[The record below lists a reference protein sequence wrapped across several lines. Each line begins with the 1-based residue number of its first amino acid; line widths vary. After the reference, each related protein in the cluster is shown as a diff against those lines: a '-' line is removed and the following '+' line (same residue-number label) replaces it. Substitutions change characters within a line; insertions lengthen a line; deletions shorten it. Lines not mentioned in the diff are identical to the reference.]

1 MLGPSGTWQARMI
14 VYSGMLRYKNGLARP
29 VGGRTAAGSKK
40 EKRASPSWVYLSHNA
55 RENERERERERGRE
69 SEREDDGVGRYGM
82 LNNGRSL
89 RKCELPPWA
98 SGRE

>member
-55 RENERERERERGRE
+55 RENERKREREKERERER
-69 SEREDDGVGRYGM
+69 ERERQGEKGM
-82 LNNGRSL
+82 
-89 RKCELPPWA
+89 E
-98 SGRE
+98 